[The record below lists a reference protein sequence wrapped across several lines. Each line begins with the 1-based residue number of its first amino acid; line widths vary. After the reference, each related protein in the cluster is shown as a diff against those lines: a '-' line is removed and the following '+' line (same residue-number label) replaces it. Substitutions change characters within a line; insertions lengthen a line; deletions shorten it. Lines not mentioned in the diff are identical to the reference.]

1 MGAAA
6 ESRADALGN
15 LDPMG
20 HGTRERT
27 WTEIERRIV
36 CGEMAAGA
44 RLDEDELAGQLEV
57 DAPVVREALCRL
69 ERDGFVRPE
78 DGGAFAVAP
87 LSEIEVREG
96 YPVVIL
102 LEGLAVRSAP
112 EFPREAIARL
122 REINAAMANERSDA
136 MAAATH
142 DYEFH
147 EELARHCG
155 NEQLLSTLRPLKR
168 LMLRYE
174 YHYMSAEDFVSRS
187 VHQHEEIIQALE
199 RGDRETASALVESN
213 FRDSLPGILEQL

>member
-1 MGAAA
+1 
-6 ESRADALGN
+6 
-15 LDPMG
+15 MG

-44 RLDEDELAGQLEV
+44 RLDEDELADQLEV
-57 DAPVVREALCRL
+57 DAQVVREALCRL

-102 LEGLAVRSAP
+102 LEGLAVRSTPDFPP
-112 EFPREAIARL
+112 EAVARL
-122 REINAAMANERSDA
+122 REINATMADERGDA

-142 DYEFH
+142 DWEFH
-147 EELARHCG
+147 EELVRHCH

-168 LMLRYE
+168 LLLRYE
-174 YHYMSAEDFVSRS
+174 YTYMSATDFVGRS
-187 VHQHEEIIQALE
+187 VDQHEEIIQALE
-199 RGDRETASALVESN
+199 RGDRDAASAVVEAN

>member
-1 MGAAA
+1 
-6 ESRADALGN
+6 
-15 LDPMG
+15 MG

-36 CGEMAAGA
+36 CGEMAAGS
-44 RLDEDELAGQLEV
+44 RLDEDVLAGQLEV
-57 DAPVVREALCRL
+57 EPPVVREALCRL

-78 DGGAFAVAP
+78 DGGAFSVAE

-102 LEGLAVRSAP
+102 LEGLAVRSTP
-112 EFPREAIARL
+112 EFPPAAIARL
-122 REINAAMANERSDA
+122 REINEQMANERSDA

-155 NEQLLSTLRPLKR
+155 NVQLLSTLRPLKR

-174 YHYMSAEDFVSRS
+174 YHYMAAEDFVNRS

-199 RGDRETASALVESN
+199 RGDREAASSLVEDN

>member
-1 MGAAA
+1 
-6 ESRADALGN
+6 
-15 LDPMG
+15 MG

-36 CGEMAAGA
+36 RGEMAAGS
-44 RLDEDELAGQLEV
+44 RLDEDELAGQLAVEP
-57 DAPVVREALCRL
+57 PVVREALCRL

-78 DGGAFAVAP
+78 DGGAFSVAE

-102 LEGLAVRSAP
+102 LEGLAVRTTP
-112 EFPREAIARL
+112 EFPPEAIARL
-122 REINAAMANERSDA
+122 RAINGEMANERSDA

-142 DYEFH
+142 DYKFH
-147 EELARHCG
+147 EELVRHCG

-168 LMLRYE
+168 LLLRYE
-174 YHYMSAEDFVSRS
+174 YNYMAAEDFVSRS

-199 RGDRETASALVESN
+199 RGDRDGASALVEDN

>member
-1 MGAAA
+1 
-6 ESRADALGN
+6 
-15 LDPMG
+15 MG

-36 CGEMAAGA
+36 RGEMAAGA
-44 RLDEDELAGQLEV
+44 RLDEEELAGQLEV
-57 DAPVVREALCRL
+57 DPPVVREALCRL

-78 DGGAFAVAP
+78 DGGSFAVAP

-102 LEGLAVRSAP
+102 LEGLAVRTTP
-112 EFPREAIARL
+112 DFPPAAVERL
-122 REINAAMANERSDA
+122 REINAAMAEERSDA

-147 EELARHCG
+147 EELVRYCG

-168 LMLRYE
+168 LLLRYE
-174 YHYMSAEDFVSRS
+174 YNYMAAEDFVSRS

-199 RGDRETASALVESN
+199 RGDREAASSLVEDN

>member
-1 MGAAA
+1 
-6 ESRADALGN
+6 
-15 LDPMG
+15 MG

-44 RLDEDELAGQLEV
+44 RLDEEELAGQLDV
-57 DAPVVREALCRL
+57 DPPVVREALCRL

-78 DGGAFAVAP
+78 DGGSFAVAP

-102 LEGLAVRSAP
+102 LEGLAVRTTP
-112 EFPREAIARL
+112 EFPPEAVERL
-122 REINAAMANERSDA
+122 REINAAMADERSDA

-142 DYEFH
+142 DYAFH
-147 EELARHCG
+147 EELVRHCG
-155 NEQLLSTLRPLKR
+155 NDQLLSTLRPLKR
-168 LMLRYE
+168 LLLRYE
-174 YHYMSAEDFVSRS
+174 YNYMAAEDFVSRS

-199 RGDRETASALVESN
+199 RGDREAASALVEDN

>member
-1 MGAAA
+1 
-6 ESRADALGN
+6 
-15 LDPMG
+15 MG

-44 RLDEDELAGQLEV
+44 RLDEEELAGQLEV

-102 LEGLAVRSAP
+102 LEGLAVRSTP
-112 EFPREAIARL
+112 EFPPEAVARL
-122 REINAAMANERSDA
+122 REINAAMADERTDA

-142 DYEFH
+142 DWEFH
-147 EELARHCG
+147 EELVRHCN
-155 NEQLLSTLRPLKR
+155 NEQLISTLRPLKR
-168 LMLRYE
+168 LLLRYE
-174 YHYMSAEDFVSRS
+174 YNYMSADRVREPLGPP
-187 VHQHEEIIQALE
+187 A
-199 RGDRETASALVESN
+199 RGDHPGAGARRPRGGVGARRGQLPRLAAGDPRATL
-213 FRDSLPGILEQL
+213 SLSGSISGATGR

>member
-1 MGAAA
+1 
-6 ESRADALGN
+6 
-15 LDPMG
+15 MG

-44 RLDEDELAGQLEV
+44 RLDEDELADQLAV

-78 DGGAFAVAP
+78 AGGAYAVAP

-102 LEGLAVRSAP
+102 LEGLAVRSTPDFPP
-112 EFPREAIARL
+112 E
-122 REINAAMANERSDA
+122 
-136 MAAATH
+136 ATH
-142 DYEFH
+142 DYAFH
-147 EELARHCG
+147 EELVRHCG
-155 NEQLLSTLRPLKR
+155 NDQLLSTLRPLKR
-168 LMLRYE
+168 LLLRYE
-174 YHYMSAEDFVSRS
+174 YTYMSATDFVSRS
-187 VHQHEEIIQALE
+187 VQQHEEIIQALE
-199 RGDRETASALVESN
+199 RGDREAASALVEDN

>member
-1 MGAAA
+1 
-6 ESRADALGN
+6 
-15 LDPMG
+15 MG

-36 CGEMAAGA
+36 RGEMPAGA
-44 RLDEDELAGQLEV
+44 RLDEDELAGQLQV
-57 DAPVVREALCRL
+57 DPPVVREALCRL

-78 DGGAFAVAP
+78 DGGSFAVAP

-102 LEGLAVRSAP
+102 LEGLAVRTTP
-112 EFPREAIARL
+112 EFPAEAVERL
-122 REINAAMANERSDA
+122 RELNAAMAEQRSDA

-147 EELARHCG
+147 EELVRHCG
-155 NEQLLSTLRPLKR
+155 NDQLLSTLRPLKR
-168 LMLRYE
+168 LLLRYE
-174 YHYMSAEDFVSRS
+174 YTYMAAEDFVSRS

-199 RGDRETASALVESN
+199 RGNRDAASSLVEDN

>member
-1 MGAAA
+1 
-6 ESRADALGN
+6 
-15 LDPMG
+15 MG

-36 CGEMAAGA
+36 RGEMPAGA
-44 RLDEDELAGQLEV
+44 RLDEDELAGQLQV
-57 DAPVVREALCRL
+57 DPPVVREALCRL

-78 DGGAFAVAP
+78 DGGSFAVAP

-102 LEGLAVRSAP
+102 LEGLAVRTTP
-112 EFPREAIARL
+112 EFPPEAVERL
-122 REINAAMANERSDA
+122 REINAAMADERSDA

-142 DYEFH
+142 DYAFH
-147 EELARHCG
+147 EELVRHCG
-155 NEQLLSTLRPLKR
+155 NDQLLSTLRPLKR
-168 LMLRYE
+168 LLLRYE
-174 YHYMSAEDFVSRS
+174 YNYMAAADFVTRS

-199 RGDRETASALVESN
+199 RGDRDAASTLVEGN

>member
-1 MGAAA
+1 
-6 ESRADALGN
+6 
-15 LDPMG
+15 MG

-44 RLDEDELAGQLEV
+44 RLDEDALADQLEV
-57 DAPVVREALCRL
+57 DTPVVREALCRL

-102 LEGLAVRSAP
+102 LEGLAVRTTP
-112 EFPREAIARL
+112 EFPPEAVARL
-122 REINAAMANERSDA
+122 REINAAMADERTDA

-142 DYEFH
+142 D
-147 EELARHCG
+147 
-155 NEQLLSTLRPLKR
+155 
-168 LMLRYE
+168 
-174 YHYMSAEDFVSRS
+174 
-187 VHQHEEIIQALE
+187 
-199 RGDRETASALVESN
+199 
-213 FRDSLPGILEQL
+213 

>member
-1 MGAAA
+1 
-6 ESRADALGN
+6 
-15 LDPMG
+15 MG

-36 CGEMAAGA
+36 CGEMEPGA
-44 RLDEDELAGQLEV
+44 RLDEEVLADQLDV

-102 LEGLAVRSAP
+102 LEGLAVRTTP
-112 EFPREAIARL
+112 EFPAEAVERL
-122 REINAAMANERSDA
+122 REINAAMAEERSDA

-142 DYEFH
+142 DYAFH
-147 EELARHCG
+147 EELVRHCG
-155 NEQLLSTLRPLKR
+155 NDQLLSTLRPLKR
-168 LMLRYE
+168 LLLRYE
-174 YHYMSAEDFVSRS
+174 YNYMAAEDFVNRS
-187 VHQHEEIIQALE
+187 VHQHEDIVQALE
-199 RGDRETASALVESN
+199 RGDRDAASALVEDN

>member
-1 MGAAA
+1 
-6 ESRADALGN
+6 
-15 LDPMG
+15 MG

-36 CGEMAAGA
+36 RGEMAAGA
-44 RLDEDELAGQLEV
+44 RLDEDELAGQLQV
-57 DAPVVREALCRL
+57 DPPVVREALCRL

-78 DGGAFAVAP
+78 DGGSFAVAP

-102 LEGLAVRSAP
+102 LEGLAVRTTP
-112 EFPREAIARL
+112 EFPPEAVERL
-122 REINAAMANERSDA
+122 RELNAAMAEQRSDA

-147 EELARHCG
+147 EELVRHCG
-155 NEQLLSTLRPLKR
+155 NDQLLSTLRPLKR
-168 LMLRYE
+168 LLLRYE
-174 YHYMSAEDFVSRS
+174 YTYMAAEDFVSRS

-199 RGDRETASALVESN
+199 RGDRDAASSLVEDN

>member
-1 MGAAA
+1 
-6 ESRADALGN
+6 
-15 LDPMG
+15 MG

-36 CGEMAAGA
+36 RGEMAAGA
-44 RLDEDELAGQLEV
+44 RLDEHELAGQLEV
-57 DAPVVREALCRL
+57 DPPVVREALCRL

-78 DGGAFAVAP
+78 DGGSFAVAP
-87 LSEIEVREG
+87 LTEIEVREG

-102 LEGLAVRSAP
+102 LEGLAVRTTP
-112 EFPREAIARL
+112 EFPPEAVERL
-122 REINAAMANERSDA
+122 REINEAMAEERSDA

-147 EELARHCG
+147 EELVRRCG
-155 NEQLLSTLRPLKR
+155 NDQLLSTLRPLKR
-168 LMLRYE
+168 LLLRYE
-174 YHYMSAEDFVSRS
+174 YTYMAAEDFVSRS

-199 RGDRETASALVESN
+199 RGDRDAASSLVEDN

>member
-1 MGAAA
+1 
-6 ESRADALGN
+6 
-15 LDPMG
+15 MG

-44 RLDEDELAGQLEV
+44 RLDEVELADQLDVEP
-57 DAPVVREALCRL
+57 PVVREALCRL

-78 DGGAFAVAP
+78 DSGAFAVAE

-102 LEGLAVRSAP
+102 LEGLAVRSTP
-112 EFPREAIARL
+112 EFPPEAITRL
-122 REINAAMANERSDA
+122 REINEQMANERSDA

-147 EELARHCG
+147 EELARYCA

-187 VHQHEEIIQALE
+187 VHQHEEIIRALE
-199 RGDRETASALVESN
+199 RGDREAASALVESN

>member
-1 MGAAA
+1 
-6 ESRADALGN
+6 
-15 LDPMG
+15 MG

-36 CGEMAAGA
+36 RGEMPAGA
-44 RLDEDELAGQLEV
+44 RLDEEELAGELEV

-87 LSEIEVREG
+87 LSELEVREG

-102 LEGLAVRSAP
+102 LEGLAVRTTP
-112 EFPREAIARL
+112 EFAPAAVARL
-122 REINAAMANERSDA
+122 REINAAMADERTDA
-136 MAAATH
+136 MAAATR

-147 EELARHCG
+147 EELVRHCG
-155 NEQLLSTLRPLKR
+155 NDQLLSTLRPLKR
-168 LMLRYE
+168 LLLRYE
-174 YHYMSAEDFVSRS
+174 YNYMAAEDFVSRS
-187 VHQHEEIIQALE
+187 VHQHEDIVQALE
-199 RGDRETASALVESN
+199 RGDRDAASALVEGN